1 MRILIVKT
9 SSLGDVLH
17 TLPALTDARQAIPGL
32 SADWVVE
39 ESFAEIPAWHPA
51 VERVIP
57 VAVRRWRKHPWDAVQ
72 SGEIS
77 QVFSALTL
85 KAYDHVIDAQGL
97 IKSALITR
105 LARGNRAGLDRHSI
119 KESAASVFYQQRVAV
134 PKAQHA
140 VQRVRE
146 LFAAVLGYPLQSAQI
161 DYGIAALADH
171 NGPADPASLMLL
183 HGTTWASKHWPE
195 QYWCELAALAQAD
208 GFQIKLPWG
217 NQAEHQRALRIA
229 DNIPGSV
236 VLEKQSLT
244 GLARHLSRCSG
255 VVAVDSGLGHLA
267 AALNRPAVALY
278 GATNPAL
285 SGSFG
290 DHQQHLRSTLACSPC
305 LRKECTYRGE
315 VLTGETRQ
323 GSFEVKPA
331 CYKSIPPAL
340 VFSELKRLMV
350 QAATTKA
357 TDNDSGLIRS

>member
-1 MRILIVKT
+1 M
-9 SSLGDVLH
+9 LH
-17 TLPALTDARQAIPGL
+17 TLPALTDARQVIPGL
-32 SADWVVE
+32 RADWVVE

-77 QVFSALTL
+77 QFVSALTL

-140 VQRVRE
+140 VQRVRQ
-146 LFAAVLGYPLQSAQI
+146 LFAAVLGYRLQSEKI

-183 HGTTWASKHWPE
+183 HGTSWASKHWPE
-195 QYWCELAALAQAD
+195 QYWRELAALAHAD

-217 NQAEHQRALRIA
+217 NQTEHQRALRIA
-229 DNIPGSV
+229 NNIPGSV
-236 VLEKQSLT
+236 VLDKQSLT

-255 VVAVDSGLGHLA
+255 VVAVDTGLGHLA

-305 LRKECTYRGE
+305 LRKECVYRGE

-357 TDNDSGLIRS
+357 TDSDSGSFRS